1 MLPERSAKEAILPII
16 KRYSNRKLYN
26 TSTKRYISLEQ
37 IRKLIRQGEEIQAVD
52 HATGDDI
59 TNVVLVQIIAEEERK
74 PGGFLPRS
82 VLTALVQA
90 GEQSLATL
98 RRRMDAPLELL
109 HQVDVEIEKRVAHL
123 IRLGELAEGDGE
135 RLLKQLLG
143 RDGLSALVGRL
154 NEDELVQWL
163 VEAGVPTR
171 ADLKALSDRL
181 DALAAE
187 VESLGRG

>member
-1 MLPERSAKEAILPII
+1 MLPII

-26 TSTKRYISLEQ
+26 TTTKRYISLEQ
-37 IRKLIRQGEEIQAVD
+37 IRELIRQGEEIQAVD
-52 HATGDDI
+52 HASGDDI

-74 PGGFLPRS
+74 AGGFLPRS

-98 RRRMDAPLELL
+98 RRGMDAPLELL
-109 HQVDVEIEKRVAHL
+109 RQVDVEIEKRVAHL

-143 RDGLSALVGRL
+143 RDGLSVFASRL

-187 VESLGRG
+187 VESLGAWLTSRSGPTG